1 MNTLRYALRF
11 LLRART
17 YTLINLLGLAFSLA
31 CCIILLRYIHRELT
45 VDTHCVDREKVY
57 AVQVNVSGGVYWGS
71 YAAYRNDSVLI
82 APELI
87 ETKCSFVPLEN
98 DFLVSEGHRYRCDA
112 LATDSTFFQLFS
124 YPLIQ
129 GEKNL
134 TDPSSVVLTQSY
146 AREVFGSDNP
156 VGKTITYSNGQEYV
170 VKGVIGL
177 PVNKTWLNFDLLLAN
192 TSSNMWK
199 KMPLDLYRFVL
210 GADMSKLNQVG
221 KHPRR
226 LNPHY
231 PEDTRA
237 YTFRFVPLKEC
248 YFSNL
253 EIRDKA
259 SIYVWGN

>member
-1 MNTLRYALRF
+1 M
-11 LLRART
+11 
-17 YTLINLLGLAFSLA
+17 
-31 CCIILLRYIHRELT
+31 
-45 VDTHCVDREKVY
+45 
-57 AVQVNVSGGVYWGS
+57 
-71 YAAYRNDSVLI
+71 
-82 APELI
+82 
-87 ETKCSFVPLEN
+87 EN

-210 GADMSKLNQVG
+210 GADMSKAQPGGETSTPSESALSGGYTCVHLSFCTVERMLLFQVG
-221 KHPRR
+221 NK
-226 LNPHY
+226 
-231 PEDTRA
+231 
-237 YTFRFVPLKEC
+237 
-248 YFSNL
+248 
-253 EIRDKA
+253 
-259 SIYVWGN
+259 G

>member
-45 VDTHCVDREKVY
+45 VDTHCVDRENVY

-156 VGKTITYSNGQEYV
+156 VGKTITYSNG
-170 VKGVIGL
+170 
-177 PVNKTWLNFDLLLAN
+177 
-192 TSSNMWK
+192 
-199 KMPLDLYRFVL
+199 
-210 GADMSKLNQVG
+210 
-221 KHPRR
+221 
-226 LNPHY
+226 
-231 PEDTRA
+231 
-237 YTFRFVPLKEC
+237 
-248 YFSNL
+248 
-253 EIRDKA
+253 
-259 SIYVWGN
+259 